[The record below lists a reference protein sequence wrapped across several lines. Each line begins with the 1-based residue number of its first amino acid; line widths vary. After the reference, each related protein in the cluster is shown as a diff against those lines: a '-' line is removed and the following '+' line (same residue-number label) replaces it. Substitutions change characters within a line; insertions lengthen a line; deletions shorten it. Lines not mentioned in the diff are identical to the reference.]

1 LSHSQWC
8 LGESAVRKSPKGFN
22 GPMYIW
28 VIFSNLS
35 LATNVDEVKVGGNEQ
50 TIKIE
55 EQDVKVSE
63 QDVKVEE
70 QTIKFEEQDVKVG
83 SNEQTVKVEEQDV
96 KVGSNEQTVKVEEQD
111 VKVGSEQVNIG
122 ITSGEENV
130 KVSSGEQN
138 VAGSSEE
145 DYALNGSLALGR
157 NWGIPDMEVYM
168 RGSGTRISDGGLGG
182 LGIAIMLLIWTLIV

>member
-63 QDVKVEE
+63 QDVKVDE
-70 QTIKFEEQDVKVG
+70 QTIKF
-83 SNEQTVKVEEQDV
+83 EEQDV